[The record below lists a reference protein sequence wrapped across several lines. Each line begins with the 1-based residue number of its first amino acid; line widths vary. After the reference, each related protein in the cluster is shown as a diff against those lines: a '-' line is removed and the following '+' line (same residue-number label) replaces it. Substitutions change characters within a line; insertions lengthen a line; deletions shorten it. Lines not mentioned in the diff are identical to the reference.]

1 MSEVGSWI
9 VRLEAELARE
19 LGQPVTAAAGG
30 EAPDPAQSL
39 VCFLNLPGAR
49 VTLAADAQGIG
60 RLLVEGR
67 VIEPDSV
74 DQGLVQELW
83 TGILGSVAA
92 RMGGTATT
100 EGSPRSFPTHPCRLQ
115 LGETAVRMALD
126 LEAMADREGETA
138 REATRETSRET
149 SREAGRETTR
159 ETGRETGRE
168 SPPART
174 AEKDGRGRYELLLE
188 VELEAVVR
196 FGSRSLEL
204 RDLLELGPG
213 DVVEMDRQVSDP
225 VDLIVGDRIVARG
238 EVVLVDGNFGLRVTE
253 VAEPVC
259 RLESIPCLG

>member
-39 VCFLNLPGAR
+39 VCFLNLPGSR
-49 VTLAADAQGIG
+49 VTLAADAQGIA

-115 LGETAVRMALD
+115 LGETAVRMAKPAAKARLPGRPRRMD
-126 LEAMADREGETA
+126 GADTSCFWKWSWRRWCALAQGAWSCATCSSWDRAMWWRW
-138 REATRETSRET
+138 
-149 SREAGRETTR
+149 
-159 ETGRETGRE
+159 TGRSAT
-168 SPPART
+168 PW
-174 AEKDGRGRYELLLE
+174 
-188 VELEAVVR
+188 
-196 FGSRSLEL
+196 
-204 RDLLELGPG
+204 
-213 DVVEMDRQVSDP
+213 
-225 VDLIVGDRIVARG
+225 I
-238 EVVLVDGNFGLRVTE
+238 
-253 VAEPVC
+253 
-259 RLESIPCLG
+259 